1 MAKKKLMKAKKLS
14 AAKTLATGG
23 GSQGIPTQG

>member
-23 GSQGIPTQG
+23 GSTGVPVTS